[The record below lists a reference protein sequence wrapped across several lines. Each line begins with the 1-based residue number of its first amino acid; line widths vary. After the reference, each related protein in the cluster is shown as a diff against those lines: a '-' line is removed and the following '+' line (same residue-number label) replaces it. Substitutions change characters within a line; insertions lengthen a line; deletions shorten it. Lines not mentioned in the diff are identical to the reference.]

1 MERSSENMQKKYY
14 DNFFLNLISSYINYL
29 FNLVLS
35 NYHNVSKIYKDFYI
49 MLNTLMKVKENMKR
63 IAPKKD
69 RKPKEKKEKKEIERR
84 KDKEIPTV
92 AKLSIMDKEEGLNAQ
107 STDDEEL
114 LDINKVKKE
123 MLSKTYNEPDFE
135 SLSSKRTSI
144 NDQAPTIRV
153 ELNEKQRNSY
163 MNPTNTYV
171 QINSV
176 LTGSNSEDE
185 DQPLYQDTEVNDEL
199 DKVMNEF
206 YNQV

>member
-49 MLNTLMKVKENMKR
+49 ILNTLMKVKENMKR

-92 AKLSIMDKEEGLNAQ
+92 AKL
-107 STDDEEL
+107 
-114 LDINKVKKE
+114 
-123 MLSKTYNEPDFE
+123 
-135 SLSSKRTSI
+135 
-144 NDQAPTIRV
+144 
-153 ELNEKQRNSY
+153 
-163 MNPTNTYV
+163 
-171 QINSV
+171 
-176 LTGSNSEDE
+176 
-185 DQPLYQDTEVNDEL
+185 
-199 DKVMNEF
+199 
-206 YNQV
+206 